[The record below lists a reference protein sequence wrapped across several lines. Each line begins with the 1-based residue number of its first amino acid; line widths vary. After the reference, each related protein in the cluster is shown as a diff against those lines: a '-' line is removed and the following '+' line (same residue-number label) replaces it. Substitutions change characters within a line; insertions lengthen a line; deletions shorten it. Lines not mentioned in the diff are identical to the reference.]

1 MGKQVNGIAL
11 HDLRHGLINTGIN
24 SMNTITVGI
33 LTLNE
38 ARNIADCIRSVAFAD
53 EIILVDSGSTD
64 ETLILAQQTAHQQNL
79 TLHIHQYPDWQG
91 FAEQRNRLLKHV
103 KSDFIFF
110 LDADERVTPELQ
122 AEIQNIVA
130 HGSSTAWQVHW
141 LQIAF
146 GQPLKWLRSS
156 GRMLR
161 LFRRDTL
168 LGFDGVVHE
177 RALTLPADLPC
188 RKMKNRLLHYSRYSV
203 HDSLLKLAQYT
214 QLGAY
219 ERKLKGKKGG
229 VFRGILSGSVIFI
242 RLYVIEFGLLCG
254 GAGFVY
260 CYLRAVESFFRYTA
274 LKYDHDLMK
283 QISKRY

>member
-1 MGKQVNGIAL
+1 
-11 HDLRHGLINTGIN
+11 
-24 SMNTITVGI
+24 MNTITVGI

-38 ARNIADCIRSVAFAD
+38 ARNIVDCIRSVAFAD

-177 RALTLPADLPC
+177 RALTQPTDLPH
-188 RKMKNRLLHYSRYSV
+188 RKMKNRLLHHSRYSV

-229 VFRGILSGSVIFI
+229 ILRGMLSGGVIFV
-242 RLYVIEFGLLCG
+242 RLYVIQFRFLCG
-254 GAGFVY
+254 GAGVVY